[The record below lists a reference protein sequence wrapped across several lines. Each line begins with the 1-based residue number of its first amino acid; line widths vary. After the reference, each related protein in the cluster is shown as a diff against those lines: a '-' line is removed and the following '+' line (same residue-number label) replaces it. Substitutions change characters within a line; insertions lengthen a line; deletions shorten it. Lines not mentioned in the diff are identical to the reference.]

1 MPMDLEKLRKKIA
14 CEIDNYQY
22 PYNGLEIGQPKSKEW
37 IADQL
42 RQMRA
47 ALVIPYWATVEG
59 APCTIV
65 AYDGKRY
72 FLAYSTQMEEYLL
85 LEKSGDRLID
95 IKVHGDAVG
104 CFMAR

>member
-1 MPMDLEKLRKKIA
+1 MPMDLEKLREKIEK
-14 CEIDNYQY
+14 EIENYEY
-22 PYNGLEIGQPKSKEW
+22 PYTGSEVGRPKSSEW

-47 ALVIPYWATVEG
+47 ALVTPYLITIEG
-59 APCTIV
+59 ASCAIV
-65 AYDGKRY
+65 ADDGKRY
-72 FLAYSTQMEEYLL
+72 LLAYSAQMEEYLL